1 MSGITGWIDFGRDLS
16 HELETAQAMT
26 DSLSLRGPDGEGLW
40 LSSHAALGHRRLAVM
55 DSSADSRPMVEN
67 GKVLLYNGEIY
78 NHRELRRELS
88 SAGHVFKTESD
99 TEVVLRAYLQW
110 GLGMVDRLNGMFAFA
125 IWDEDAQE
133 LTLVRD
139 RLGAKP
145 LYYYPLE
152 DGLLF
157 GSEPKAILA
166 NPLAERAVDP
176 MGLCGFLTFT
186 NCPEGRTIYRNVFD
200 LPPGHLARFSKEG
213 FSKRR
218 YWSLEARPHEDDLP
232 TTISNVRGMLE
243 EIVASQLVSDAPS
256 CLLLSGGLDSSVL
269 AALSQ
274 RAMSQ
279 NGDEKL
285 RSYGIDFEGYVE
297 NFQPDSVRE
306 TADQPFAR
314 QVADHVGCVHSDF
327 MITTEQL
334 LDPDVRG
341 SMLRAWDMPNALGD
355 MDISLYL
362 LFKNVREHAT
372 VALSGEGA
380 DALFAGS
387 GWAHDPTLLD
397 IPIFPWVAMEMK
409 RGTGNPLAIFSK
421 DLIDELKP
429 IEYMFALY
437 NESLSQVPRLA
448 GEEGEQA
455 RRREFAHFDL
465 TIFLRRLLERND
477 RTSMA
482 NGVEVRFPYCDH
494 RLVEY
499 VFNAPWSIK
508 ECDGREKSI
517 LRKAAEDLLPEPV
530 LLRRK
535 AVFPATQ
542 DNAYDIALGAELT
555 RILDGGEDDPIRSR
569 LDLEETRAVIEESG
583 QPAVSPTARGRHEM
597 AIWLNAWLKDNQLD
611 LAGI

>member
-16 HELETAQAMT
+16 HELETVRAMT
-26 DSLSLRGPDGEGLW
+26 GALSSRGPDGEGIW
-40 LSSHAALGHRRLAVM
+40 SSQHAALGHRRLAVI
-55 DSSADSRPMVEN
+55 DPSAGSQPMVEG

-78 NHRELRRELS
+78 NHRDLRRELS

-110 GLGMVDRLNGMFAFA
+110 GLDMLERLNGMFAFA
-125 IWDEDAQE
+125 IWDEDTQE
-133 LTLVRD
+133 LTLARD

-166 NPLAERAVDP
+166 NPLAQRAVDP

-186 NCPEGRTIYRNVFD
+186 NCPEGRTLFRNLFD
-200 LPPGHLARFSKEG
+200 LPPAHLARFSREG
-213 FSKRR
+213 HSLRR
-218 YWSLEARPHEDDLP
+218 YWALEARPHEDDLP
-232 TTISNVRGMLE
+232 TTIANVRGLLE
-243 EIVASQLVSDAPS
+243 EIVTLQLVSDAPS

-269 AALSQ
+269 AALAQ
-274 RAMSQ
+274 RAIEK
-279 NGDEKL
+279 NGGEKL

-297 NFQPDSVRE
+297 NFEPDSVRE

-314 QVADHVGCVHSDF
+314 QVADHVGCVHRDF
-327 MITTEQL
+327 TIPTEQL
-334 LDPDVRG
+334 LDPAIRSSV
-341 SMLRAWDMPNALGD
+341 LNAWDMPNALGD

-362 LFKNVREHAT
+362 LFKNVREHAA

-387 GWAHDPTLLD
+387 GWAHDPAVFD
-397 IPIFPWVAMEMK
+397 MPIFPWMAAEIN
-409 RGTGNPLAIFSK
+409 RGTGNPLGMFSK

-429 IEYMFALY
+429 IEYVLALY
-437 NESLSQVPRLA
+437 NESLSQVPRLP

-455 RRREFAHFDL
+455 RRREFAYFDL
-465 TIFLRRLLERND
+465 TVFLRRLLERND

-494 RLVEY
+494 RLVQY

-508 ECDGREKSI
+508 KCDGREKSI

-535 AVFPATQ
+535 SVFPATQ
-542 DNAYDIALGAELT
+542 DNSYDMALGAELK
-555 RILDGGEDDPIRSR
+555 RILDGGEDDPIRPR
-569 LDLEETRAVIEESG
+569 LDIEETRAVIEQSG

-597 AIWLNAWLKDNQLD
+597 AIWLNGWLKQNQLD
-611 LAGI
+611 LTGI